1 MEHQVTLNIPD
12 AMYQHACQIA
22 KMQGIKLENVLL
34 GVLSAYWS
42 PDNDLL
48 TETEK
53 LEAIAP
59 SIESTDW
66 WDVEGVDVLSRLKS
80 GDSFCRL

>member
-12 AMYQHACQIA
+12 AVYRRARQIA
-22 KMQGIKLENVLL
+22 KKQGGKLENVLV
-34 GVLSAYWS
+34 GVLNAYWS
-42 PDNDLL
+42 PANDLL

-53 LEAIAP
+53 LAAIAP

-66 WDVEGVDVLSRLKS
+66 WDAEGDKKWDAWTL
-80 GDSFCRL
+80 

>member
-12 AMYQHACQIA
+12 AVYQRARQIA
-22 KMQGIKLENVLL
+22 KMQGVKLENVLL
-34 GVLSAYWS
+34 GVLSAYWG
-42 PDNDLL
+42 PTNDLL

-53 LEAIAP
+53 LAATAP

-66 WDVEGVDVLSRLKS
+66 WDVEGDKEWDTWTPYKTKS
-80 GDSFCRL
+80 

>member
-12 AMYQHACQIA
+12 AVYQRARQIA
-22 KMQGIKLENVLL
+22 KKQGGKLENVLV
-34 GVLSAYWS
+34 GVLNAYWS
-42 PDNDLL
+42 PANDLL

-53 LEAIAP
+53 LAAIAP

-66 WDVEGVDVLSRLKS
+66 SDAEGDKEWDAWTP
-80 GDSFCRL
+80 

>member
-12 AMYQHACQIA
+12 AMYQSARQIA
-22 KMQGIKLENVLL
+22 KMQGVKLENILVDVLN
-34 GVLSAYWS
+34 AYWA
-42 PDNDLL
+42 PTNDLS

-53 LEAIAP
+53 LAAIAP

-66 WDVEGVDVLSRLKS
+66 WDVEGDQEW
-80 GDSFCRL
+80 DAWTP